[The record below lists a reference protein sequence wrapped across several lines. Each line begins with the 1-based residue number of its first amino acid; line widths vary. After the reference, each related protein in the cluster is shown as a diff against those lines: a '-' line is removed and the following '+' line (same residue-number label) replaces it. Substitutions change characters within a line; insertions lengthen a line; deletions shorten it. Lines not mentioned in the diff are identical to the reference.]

1 MDVGATLLAAALRR
15 SRVERSAAPK
25 VESSDLRRKVRVRAE
40 RPLIV
45 FVVDRSE
52 SMLAGAR
59 RIAARKAALGLLARA
74 YLTRDR
80 VAVVAF
86 GGDEA
91 EVVLEPT
98 SSVALARERLQA
110 MEPSGATPLASG
122 LYRAWQLIRSERLRD
137 PSCRACVVLLSD
149 GEANVPIVPGPHLE
163 AELAKTASMIRSDG
177 VRCLVVDANPGESQS
192 PLLRRLR
199 RWLGSD

>member
-1 MDVGATLLAAALRR
+1 VDVGATLLAAALRR

-110 MEPSGATPLASG
+110 M
-122 LYRAWQLIRSERLRD
+122 
-137 PSCRACVVLLSD
+137 
-149 GEANVPIVPGPHLE
+149 
-163 AELAKTASMIRSDG
+163 
-177 VRCLVVDANPGESQS
+177 
-192 PLLRRLR
+192 
-199 RWLGSD
+199 